1 MSQTRHIGFW
11 AHDDMQELLSLVK
24 KSNLML
30 LWLRSPI
37 EQCLQHWRTLGK
49 KKSPCIG
56 PWYLSEVLLAIVLNT
71 L

>member
-30 LWLRSPI
+30 L
-37 EQCLQHWRTLGK
+37 
-49 KKSPCIG
+49 
-56 PWYLSEVLLAIVLNT
+56 
-71 L
+71 